1 MKRKSPVKF
10 CIVLVLTLLM
20 SCFYMP
26 VAQADSVSP
35 FSDVKE
41 THWAFKNVI
50 KLQCRG
56 VIAGYSDKTYKPD
69 NVISQVEALILAV
82 RNLAASNEVKA
93 MDESQALPFAVPEW
107 AANNNK
113 QELLYALKLGLVK
126 NDGSDFKATGAAS
139 RAWFTQLMI
148 RMCAMTNEAANYAAS
163 KTDFKDDAD
172 ITDDMRGIVNLAVK
186 KGIIS
191 GYGDGTFMPNKY
203 VTRVEAAALLDRCE
217 KYLDISNSIKAA
229 TVQNVLG
236 SMLTLQAGG
245 GTQNALVA
253 DSTWCFDEK
262 GKLIKTSD
270 LKIGDNIKYVVGNTN
285 IIYLE
290 KTTETVAY
298 VSSHTTTPPTVQT
311 PVVTET
317 PTESGVEGTVMY
329 VSANDSLLV
338 MRKLDGSLLTG
349 SIVAGASIK
358 DNTGAAIDLSSLPT
372 DAKIKVSLKDNSFTS
387 IVLQSSAANGSV
399 IKQGAIYRIVPD
411 QKLFM
416 IKTSTGVETY
426 PYTALLEVTVPD
438 KMVATISDLNIGDN
452 VRIGVEDGVMQ
463 SITLLSSNGGD
474 LLMGEIVL
482 MPTDT
487 DMMIINVGGEKKIYT
502 VANKVSV
509 IIPGNLGASMSSLK
523 VGDSIRFSLTN
534 GAISKIEV
542 ENRLIGSDLEGRIK
556 AIDTRENVLVLESAA
571 GITYSYPI
579 KERARILI
587 DSEQGDLNDL
597 EVGDEVSITLFNG
610 EINTITALTGVNGV
624 VTNVD
629 ASRMLLSIAESASGK
644 NKTYA
649 VAVSPDITI
658 EGVSSPTLNSIH
670 TGDTVRL
677 SLEED
682 VAEKIEVE
690 RTIAYTVSGVKESS
704 GRIIALSKGGAS
716 RTLYAKSTVELI
728 MPGIAYPTI
737 YDFKVGDQIDVT
749 FLGSTLK
756 KIEVIPIVLGQV
768 MNVDSD
774 GDSFSVRTFEGESKT
789 FDLKQEATII
799 TERTNGS
806 NTESS
811 SIKTLQVGD
820 RVVVVADASNGMTVY
835 RMDRVEGTFV
845 TVLADTEQI
854 RMIASPMIVN
864 RTYGLYSEVYIHQGI
879 SNIGWGSFKVN
890 DQIAV
895 YLHESQVMEVEKL

>member
-35 FSDVKE
+35 FSDIKE

-82 RNLAASNEVKA
+82 RNLAASSEVKA

-148 RMCAMTNEAANYAAS
+148 RMCSMTNEAANYASS

-217 KYLDISNSIKAA
+217 KYLDISSSIKAA
-229 TVQNVLG
+229 AIQNVLG

-245 GTQNALVA
+245 STQNALVA

-298 VSSHTTTPPTVQT
+298 VSSHTPQAPTVQT
-311 PVVTET
+311 PVVASTS
-317 PTESGVEGTVMY
+317 ESGVEGTVMY

-349 SIVAGASIK
+349 GIAAGASIM
-358 DNTGAAIDLSSLPT
+358 DNSGTAIDLSSLPT
-372 DAKIKVSLKDNSFTS
+372 DAKIKVSLKDNAFTS

-399 IKQGAIYRIVPD
+399 VKQGAIYRIVPD

-452 VRIGVEDGVMQ
+452 VRVGVEDGVMQ
-463 SITLLSSNGGD
+463 SVTLLSSNGGD

-482 MPTDT
+482 LPSGT
-487 DMMIINVGGEKKIYT
+487 DMIIVNVGGENKIYT

-509 IIPGNLGASMSSLK
+509 VIPGNLGASMNSLK
-523 VGDSIRFSLTN
+523 AGDSIRFSLTN
-534 GAISKIEV
+534 GAVSKIEV

-579 KERARILI
+579 KSSARILI
-587 DSEQGDLNDL
+587 DSEQGDMDDL
-597 EVGDEVSITLFNG
+597 EVGDEVSVTLFNG

-624 VTNVD
+624 ISNVD
-629 ASRMLLSIAESASGK
+629 ASRMLLSIVESASGK

-649 VAVSPDITI
+649 VAVRPDITI
-658 EGVSSPTLNSIH
+658 EGVSAPTLASIH
-670 TGDTVRL
+670 SGDTVRL
-677 SLEED
+677 ELEDD

-690 RTIAYTVSGVKESS
+690 RTIAYTVSGIKESS

-716 RTLYAKSTVELI
+716 RTLYAKSTVELV

-789 FDLKQEATII
+789 FTLKKEATII

-806 NTESS
+806 STESY
-811 SIKTLQVGD
+811 SIGTLQVGD

-864 RTYGLYSEVYIHQGI
+864 RTYGLYSQVYIHQGV